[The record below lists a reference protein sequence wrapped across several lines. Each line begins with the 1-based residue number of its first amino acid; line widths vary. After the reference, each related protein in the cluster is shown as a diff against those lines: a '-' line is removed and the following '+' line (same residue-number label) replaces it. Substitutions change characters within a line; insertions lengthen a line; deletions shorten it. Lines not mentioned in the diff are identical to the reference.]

1 MSRISVIVPVYN
13 VEGYLDSCLG
23 SLEDQSLA
31 DIDIICV
38 NDGSTDG
45 SREVLSRW
53 KQRDPR
59 IRVIDKPNGGLSSAR
74 NAGVDVAAT
83 EYVCF
88 LDSDDRFHPNA
99 CAEIVRLLDQT
110 GADVLTF
117 GATLNPPET
126 RDRWLERVLSPEDAL
141 YDGYSPKLMFLDAT
155 RPFAWRTACRREFLN
170 DKGIRFAEDVRFGE
184 DQLFDFAIYPRSSRT
199 AVSSEKLYEYRVAR
213 EGSLMARMSADPVA
227 KMLEHV
233 GIVDHILADWERGGF
248 LGMDDENLVEFIMEF
263 IMREAIRQDDDG
275 YRRVAEAL
283 RPVLLSR
290 WDERALSSMVVLA
303 TTHTMLLQ
311 ATLSAAGMALPARR
325 ALAVAY
331 FVEHRHPRVSR
342 TLRRGFRG

>member
-1 MSRISVIVPVYN
+1 M
-13 VEGYLDSCLG
+13 
-23 SLEDQSLA
+23 
-31 DIDIICV
+31 
-38 NDGSTDG
+38 
-45 SREVLSRW
+45 
-53 KQRDPR
+53 
-59 IRVIDKPNGGLSSAR
+59 
-74 NAGVDVAAT
+74 
-83 EYVCF
+83 
-88 LDSDDRFHPNA
+88 
-99 CAEIVRLLDQT
+99 
-110 GADVLTF
+110 
-117 GATLNPPET
+117 
-126 RDRWLERVLSPEDAL
+126 
-141 YDGYSPKLMFLDAT
+141 
-155 RPFAWRTACRREFLN
+155 
-170 DKGIRFAEDVRFGE
+170 RFGE

-227 KMLEHV
+227 MMLEHV

-290 WDERALSSMVVLA
+290 WDERALSSLDVLA